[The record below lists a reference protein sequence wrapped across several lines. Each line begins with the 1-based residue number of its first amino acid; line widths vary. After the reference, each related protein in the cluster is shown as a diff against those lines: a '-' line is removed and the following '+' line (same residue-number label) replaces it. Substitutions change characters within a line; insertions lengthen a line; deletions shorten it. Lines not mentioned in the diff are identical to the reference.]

1 MPIKSNLEKFITRA
15 AIKHDNRYDYS
26 KCVYINSQT
35 CGCPYCAGNKLD
47 LENFIKKAKLVHGNK
62 YNYSRFIYI
71 GNKIKGIIIC
81 KTHGEFLQK
90 PNGHLNSNG
99 CPSCINKNEQLVA
112 EYLLENNIIFIRQYK
127 IRINNKI
134 LKRGFLYCDFYIP
147 ALNLIIEYNGAQ
159 HYQACTFATDH
170 KRITKEQAEKNFII
184 QQIKDDLKRNYC
196 KENCINLLEI
206 DGRIYTDQNL
216 KEYLNNYFKKVA

>member
-1 MPIKSNLEKFITRA
+1 
-15 AIKHDNRYDYS
+15 
-26 KCVYINSQT
+26 
-35 CGCPYCAGNKLD
+35 
-47 LENFIKKAKLVHGNK
+47 
-62 YNYSRFIYI
+62 
-71 GNKIKGIIIC
+71 
-81 KTHGEFLQK
+81 
-90 PNGHLNSNG
+90 
-99 CPSCINKNEQLVA
+99 
-112 EYLLENNIIFIRQYK
+112 
-127 IRINNKI
+127 

-159 HYQACTFATDH
+159 HYQACTFAIDH